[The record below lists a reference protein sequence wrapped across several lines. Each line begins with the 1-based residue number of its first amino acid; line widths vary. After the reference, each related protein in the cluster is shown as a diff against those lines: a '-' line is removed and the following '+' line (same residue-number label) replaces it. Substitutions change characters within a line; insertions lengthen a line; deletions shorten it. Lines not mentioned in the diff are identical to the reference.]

1 MLFRSYIL
9 KAGEKEQRLVTGTHE
24 STRQSNTESTGT
36 RDCKSINT
44 NYKWQVTGHLR
55 KKKKAFERGVEP
67 VLEYNLKMYRIVRQ
81 PIETSPAW

>member
-9 KAGEKEQRLVTGTHE
+9 KAGEKQQRLVTETHE

-36 RDCKSINT
+36 EDCKSINT

-55 KKKKAFERGVEP
+55 KKRTTERGVEP
-67 VLEYNLKMYRIVRQ
+67 VIEYNLKMYRTVWQR
-81 PIETSPAW
+81 IEAAQGW